1 MSKPPIELLTPEQA
15 KEAAATVGL
24 PEMMANL
31 NVFAGLLH
39 DPPVAKA
46 MADLLATL
54 LFGGQLDARLR
65 ELVIMRLG
73 WGCGSVYEWTQHWPL
88 ALGVGISEETC
99 LAVRDWRGSRLFS
112 ELERAVL
119 AATDDTIS
127 GTNINDET
135 WAVLR
140 HHLPTAQLVE
150 LVVVI
155 SHWRLYASL
164 LNTLEI
170 PLEEGVAPWPPD
182 GQGPRQSPRG

>member
-1 MSKPPIELLTPEQA
+1 M
-15 KEAAATVGL
+15 
-24 PEMMANL
+24 
-31 NVFAGLLH
+31 
-39 DPPVAKA
+39 
-46 MADLLATL
+46 
-54 LFGGQLDARLR
+54 
-65 ELVIMRLG
+65 
-73 WGCGSVYEWTQHWPL
+73 
-88 ALGVGISEETC
+88 
-99 LAVRDWRGSRLFS
+99 
-112 ELERAVL
+112 L